1 MDFRH
6 EQAEADQTDQGQNAK
21 EDKGHAV
28 PQRVRHKTSHK
39 IANIMPDFMA
49 A

>member
-6 EQAEADQTDQGQNAK
+6 EQAEADQTEEGQDAK

-39 IANIMPDFMA
+39 RAEHNA
-49 A
+49 